1 MKIELFHIVY
11 FPIKHAC
18 RIIFRNIWP
27 EYHFN
32 LFFFWPK
39 SKFLLRRQMLWHQT
53 LNQETLSLC
62 VKYLCLKWTSQF
74 EGIVVGIF
82 QMCVILSC
90 ARGSIEVVFSADDV
104 CGWNSLW
111 RFNLLFVRS
120 SSSDLHKCSN
130 FAIHSSALFNNN
142 RLHKSTFFSHTFG
155 NMDRCTMFCRL
166 RFNGGHHNALTSTK
180 C

>member
-1 MKIELFHIVY
+1 MTPWYSHINYSFTRFATPPQKKKISI
-11 FPIKHAC
+11 
-18 RIIFRNIWP
+18 
-27 EYHFN
+27 FN
-32 LFFFWPK
+32 LKYENWVISHCISSNKTCLPHYISKYLARVPFQFIFFWPK

-90 ARGSIEVVFSADDV
+90 ARGSIEVMFSADDV

-120 SSSDLHKCSN
+120 SSSD
-130 FAIHSSALFNNN
+130 
-142 RLHKSTFFSHTFG
+142 
-155 NMDRCTMFCRL
+155 
-166 RFNGGHHNALTSTK
+166 
-180 C
+180 